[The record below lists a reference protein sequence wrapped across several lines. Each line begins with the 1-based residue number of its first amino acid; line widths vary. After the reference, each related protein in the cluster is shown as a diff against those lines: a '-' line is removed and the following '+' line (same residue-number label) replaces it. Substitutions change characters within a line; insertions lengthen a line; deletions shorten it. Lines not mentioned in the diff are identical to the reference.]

1 MSGIVPD
8 FPPGPS
14 GNGIAGRRLLLF
26 EIWPGETLITPT
38 TQGAETPSPPGRG
51 LRPLYA
57 AETANAVAAVLLVSG
72 LSFYT
77 HHRFG
82 WDARENFTVAACQ
95 GAFYTLGALAARGIS
110 LRWGRRRSL
119 LGLYALMTAC
129 AVAVGVAAS
138 GGRAVT
144 AAILAVLETGLV
156 AASWPMLQSLVSA
169 AGTPDRLSR
178 RLGGYN
184 ILWSTTGAAAFAA
197 SGAVIQHAPAWAY
210 FGIIAAGHLAA
221 GLIILRFRPPAGPP
235 PPPAAPPQPTT
246 RGGDAPGDRA
256 RLRLALWLSRI
267 ALPSTYVIV
276 YTLAPALPSLEA
288 IARLTPTEATLAG
301 GVWLVARAAAFI
313 VTGSTTFWHRRPGL
327 LLAASVA
334 MILGFVGTVAGG
346 GLTGAGLGPALAA
359 MVAAQAVLGFSI
371 GTIYAASLYFGMA
384 SSGGSTRHG
393 GYHEALIGL
402 GQVLG
407 PLVGAS
413 LQWAYPGTLWP
424 AVAAV
429 SALVSVSVLLEAAV
443 AIGARRHF
451 S

>member
-8 FPPGPS
+8 FPRGPS
-14 GNGIAGRRLLLF
+14 GNGITGRRLLLF
-26 EIWPGETLITPT
+26 QIWPGETLRTPT
-38 TQGAETPSPPGRG
+38 TQGAETPSPPGGGR
-51 LRPLYA
+51 RPLYA

-119 LGLYALMTAC
+119 PALYALMTAC
-129 AVAVGVAAS
+129 AVAVGAAAS

-144 AAILAVLETGLV
+144 AAVLAVLETGLV

-169 AGTPDRLSR
+169 AGAPDRLSR

-221 GLIILRFRPPAGPP
+221 GLIILRFRPPAAPTP
-235 PPPAAPPQPTT
+235 ATAPLPAAPPESTT
-246 RGGDAPGDRA
+246 RSAETPSDGA

-276 YTLAPALPSLEA
+276 FTLAPALPSLEA

-301 GVWLVARAAAFI
+301 GVW
-313 VTGSTTFWHRRPGL
+313 HRRPGL

-334 MILGFVGTVAGG
+334 MLLGFVGTVAGG

-407 PLVGAS
+407 PLLGAS
-413 LQWAYPGTLWP
+413 LQWARPGTLWP

-443 AIGARRHF
+443 AVGARRHF

>member
-1 MSGIVPD
+1 
-8 FPPGPS
+8 
-14 GNGIAGRRLLLF
+14 
-26 EIWPGETLITPT
+26 LITPT

>member
-1 MSGIVPD
+1 MNQD
-8 FPPGPS
+8 
-14 GNGIAGRRLLLF
+14 A
-26 EIWPGETLITPT
+26 
-38 TQGAETPSPPGRG
+38 ATPSPPGRG

-144 AAILAVLETGLV
+144 TAVLAVLETGLV

-169 AGTPDRLSR
+169 AGTPDRLSH
-178 RLGGYN
+178 RLAGYN
-184 ILWSTTGAAAFAA
+184 ILWSTTGAVAFAS

-221 GLIILRFRPPAGPP
+221 GLILLRFRPPAAPL
-235 PPPAAPPQPTT
+235 PAAPPESAT
-246 RGGDAPGDRA
+246 RKAEAPSDGA

-276 YTLAPALPSLEA
+276 YTLAPALPSLHA
-288 IARLTPTEATLAG
+288 LSSLTPTAATLAG
-301 GVWLVARAAAFI
+301 SVWLVARAAAFA
-313 VTGSTTFWHRRPGL
+313 VTGSTTFWHRRPLL

-334 MILGFVGTVAGG
+334 MLLGFVGTIGAGI
-346 GLTGAGLGPALAA
+346 LTGIGPGSALAA
-359 MVAAQAVLGFSI
+359 MTAAQAVLGFSI
-371 GTIYAASLYFGMA
+371 GTIYASSLYFGMA

-413 LQWAYPGTLWP
+413 LQWTHPDSFWP
-424 AVAAV
+424 VVAAI

-443 AIGARRHF
+443 ALGARRHF
-451 S
+451 A

>member
-26 EIWPGETLITPT
+26 QIWPGETLITPT
-38 TQGAETPSPPGRG
+38 TQSAETPSPPGRG

>member
-8 FPPGPS
+8 FPRGPS

-26 EIWPGETLITPT
+26 QIWPGETLITPT
-38 TQGAETPSPPGRG
+38 TQSAETPSPPGRG